1 MHQTTD
7 FLALY
12 REYESLLREQGLE
25 YKQIEDNAEGQ
36 TQDRMRI
43 CRQLR
48 NYLVHQEDAGFLEI
62 SEKQMAFF
70 RGLVETEK
78 TKLDTFGEHLL
89 SLRSGAC
96 TPEDSPEAVLKK
108 MKRLKTCVLPIWEIK
123 ESSLRKD
130 IPHWTA
136 CKDDTYRIEALLGQI
151 TLIHVALL
159 LAKGSETIGS
169 GLKRY
174 EKPDVILR
182 PDTRMPEALNF
193 AEASP
198 LICCTEDGTMKSGFL
213 GAYIRE
219 NGRW

>member
-108 MKRLKTCVLPIWEIK
+108 MKRLKTCVLPVWKLEEKMPKSHI
-123 ESSLRKD
+123 
-130 IPHWTA
+130 
-136 CKDDTYRIEALLGQI
+136 TYRTEVLLGQI
-151 TLIHVALL
+151 SVISVALL
-159 LAKGSETIGS
+159 LAKGSETIGK
-169 GLKRY
+169 GLRKY
-174 EKPDVILR
+174 EQPEVILR
-182 PDTRMPEALNF
+182 PDTRMPEALGF
-193 AEASP
+193 AEETP
-198 LICCTEDGTMKSGFL
+198 LLCCTEDGTRKGAFL

-219 NGRW
+219 NGIW